1 MGLIKAAA
9 GAAGS
14 TLADQWKEFFYCEAI
29 DNEVLA
35 VKGEKRIGGRSSNK
49 RGSDNII
56 SDGSGNR
63 GSRWPVHDHRGAG
76 QSC

>member
-49 RGSDNII
+49 KTAVRI
-56 SDGSGNR
+56 SFPMVR
-63 GSRWPVHDHRGAG
+63 ESR
-76 QSC
+76 